1 MIEGITGIQ
10 EAQRANLR
18 LMRAIKPQNGLGRGA
33 YKATFSLHRY
43 AVAVTHV
50 DTGALRASHRIG
62 QLGPAKYRIYIDPAS
77 KNPRTGELPSIYG
90 ITEHRRGGEHAF
102 YKIAMRRYAYKSA
115 EQGALVIIRE
125 IQQ

>member
-1 MIEGITGIQ
+1 MIKGIKGIQ
-10 EAQRANLR
+10 QAQQANLR

-43 AVAVTHV
+43 AVSVTHV
-50 DTGALRASHRIG
+50 DTGALKASHRIG

-102 YKIAMRRYAYKSA
+102 YEISMRRYALKSA
-115 EQGALVIIRE
+115 QQGATVIIRE
-125 IQQ
+125 IRQ